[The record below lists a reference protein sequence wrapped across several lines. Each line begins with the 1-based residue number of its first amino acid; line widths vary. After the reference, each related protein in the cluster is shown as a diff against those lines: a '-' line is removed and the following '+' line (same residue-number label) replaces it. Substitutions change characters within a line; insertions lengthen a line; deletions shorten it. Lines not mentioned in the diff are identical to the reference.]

1 MNLGEIAGWSGGAL
15 LLLLTFVQIAPIKI
29 NPWSAIMQSIG
40 KALNGDVMK
49 KLDVLEE
56 GQLETR
62 KRLDKHI
69 RIDDDRN
76 ADTHRSRILHFN
88 TELLRGNKHTRE
100 DFIEALAEIDFYER
114 YCREHPDYEN
124 NRAVLAIENIERV
137 YKKLMENGG
146 FLQET

>member
-1 MNLGEIAGWSGGAL
+1 ML
-15 LLLLTFVQIAPIKI
+15 
-29 NPWSAIMQSIG
+29 
-40 KALNGDVMK
+40 K
-49 KLDVLEE
+49 KLDVLEA

-88 TELLRGNKHTRE
+88 TELLRGDKHTRE

-137 YKKLMENGG
+137 YKELMENGG
-146 FLQET
+146 FL